1 MFTNISLKNTKCLLA
16 ILLALF
22 TMSCNQW
29 QSFEGLSEKEVLEIA
44 YKEGVN
50 CGRQFGSM
58 SKCEELLD
66 AATLTYIGIL
76 STQKDSII
84 YQEFKTQFSKGMEVG
99 VEESPYKGL
108 IVDVEN
114 ISGTYAG
121 TLGEYDITMTLDQ
134 SKSNIDGSYTYT
146 KYGNTLNL
154 SGSINGTE
162 ISLNETTPK
171 GNNSANWSLKYVD
184 KTLVGT
190 INVFHTGKTHEV
202 NLRLME

>member
-1 MFTNISLKNTKCLLA
+1 MKGIGYIAIVLLT
-16 ILLALF
+16 LL
-22 TMSCNQW
+22 TVSCNQW
-29 QSFEGLSEKEVLEIA
+29 QSFEGLREKEVLEIA

-50 CGRQFGSM
+50 CGRQFGGM

-84 YQEFKTQFSKGMEVG
+84 YQEFEAQFSKGMEVG

-154 SGSINGTE
+154 SGSIDGTE

-190 INVFHTGKTHEV
+190 INVFHTGKTHKV

>member
-1 MFTNISLKNTKCLLA
+1 MKGIGYIAIVLLT
-16 ILLALF
+16 LL
-22 TMSCNQW
+22 TVSCNQW

-58 SKCEELLD
+58 SKCEELLE
-66 AATLTYIGIL
+66 AATQTYIGTL

-84 YQEFKTQFSKGMEVG
+84 HREFKAQFSKGMEVG
-99 VEESPYKGL
+99 VEESPYKDF

-114 ISGTYAG
+114 ISGTYVG

-134 SKSNIDGSYTYT
+134 SKSNIEGSYTYT

-154 SGSINGTE
+154 SGSINGSE

-190 INVFHTGKTHEV
+190 INVFHTGKTHKV
-202 NLRLME
+202 NLRLMD